1 MKGIIMSSKYVFKT
15 RFATLV
21 AKLQGNYNTF
31 VDTFAKSSTKDNVI
45 SSFNTLYD
53 DKVLT
58 NVANYILYFAK
69 LVDTDLLEFVLE
81 QVSLRLLQLN
91 PKKYAKLSV
100 NISGLIDCNNSVINP
115 VTSLDISK
123 EERVNEILDK
133 SKFKSIKK

>member
-1 MKGIIMSSKYVFKT
+1 MSSKYVFKT